1 MPKLKPALM
10 KTREVVEAD
19 ELREESRD
27 ALATLIGSCPGGCEV
42 TLAGIIRSLTI
53 RPVGATPALE
63 AELYDGSGVLDLVW
77 LGRRAIVG
85 IEAGR
90 RIVVTGRLTGG
101 QGRHRMYNPKYVL
114 RSSS

>member
-1 MPKLKPALM
+1 MARLKPALM
-10 KTREVVEAD
+10 KTQEAVEAD
-19 ELREESRD
+19 ELREESLE
-27 ALATLIGSCPGGCEV
+27 AAASLIGSCPGGCEV
-42 TLAGIIRSLTI
+42 TLAGVLRSLTI

-63 AELYDGSGVLDLVW
+63 AELYDGSGVIDLVW

-101 QGRHRMYNPKYVL
+101 QGRHRMYNPKYAL
-114 RSSS
+114 RPGS

>member
-1 MPKLKPALM
+1 MVRLKSTLM
-10 KTREVVEAD
+10 KAQEVVEAD

-27 ALATLIGSCPGGCEV
+27 VAATLIEACPGGCEV
-42 TLAGIIRSLTI
+42 TVAGVLRSLTI

-63 AELYDGSGVLDLVW
+63 AELYDGSGVIDLVW

-90 RIVVTGRLTGG
+90 RLVVTGRLTGG
-101 QGRHRMYNPKYVL
+101 QGRHRMYNPKYAL
-114 RSSS
+114 RPGS